1 MSRTNEE
8 SEVIGHYLVP
18 AHGRPAQPLL
28 HESTAL
34 FQDVISDKLVAVE
47 TAVESD
53 VAKLNQFF
61 LVLNWSSD
69 AKGSG
74 SPEAQD
80 SADATAASAAASKA
94 SVMVKQRTLLMIAAH
109 AGSLR
114 VLSYLLAKGAEPGRK
129 APDGITAYEMALAGD
144 TSQAPTAV
152 AMMRDADSHPSSSTR
167 SSSTT
172 ENHSYSGTDAAMRA
186 NSRDLGESEGSTY
199 STTDLTR
206 PEYSTDDFRMFN
218 FKVLRCSKRHA
229 HDWRACPFAHPTEN
243 ARRRDPRE
251 FKYCALACPDYK
263 QGFCIRGDVCPY
275 AHGVFECW
283 LHPSRYRTQLCK
295 DGSNCHRPVC
305 FFAHSLTELRAPTYT
320 WVPTPADVARTPTV
334 GPNGTVN
341 VPAATGGEATD
352 GDVVST
358 SGGGAP
364 RGQSVPQ
371 SASAGLLSQRSGS
384 GTGVVCS
391 PQSSATEAML
401 LKGISADSS
410 GLSSGA
416 STAGAGSGTGATT
429 HCSSPR
435 TVGGLAGGSGSGSGS
450 AGDTNGCGSR
460 HGSGSPTGSVSS
472 KDGTSGCEPTAIH
485 LPYANGNGTPMG
497 KDAVLGKGGH
507 GPNLTQPNPAAAML
521 GFTAPRMSNAFAR
534 RHGLNPRDNP
544 MINLQKIALQSQQ
557 QAAVALAAQQQPVQQ
572 QQPAQVQQVGG
583 RRSGLL
589 NGLHGAGGGA
599 ASMMAFGADGARSG
613 GGGSAAANGL
623 SDAVHLAAL
632 HQSQNAAAAM
642 TRLSMANGGG
652 GGGAGTFT
660 TPAFAMTA
668 LPQSSPHAHA
678 HHHGHHHG
686 SHHHMSH
693 HQQQLVIGN
702 AGGGGVSVADQQ
714 ALLAA
719 QLAAL
724 NMQGQ
729 AGMHHVQRHQQ
740 VQQSHHQ
747 HQQQQHVVGLTMGAM
762 GVGALNGITA
772 AVAGMGI
779 GGGGT
784 AISIPYM
791 AAGQPVLMHHQ
802 GMYGAVPGTL
812 YDPQQQHLIAAM
824 SGTQAEV

>member
-1 MSRTNEE
+1 MHVRVVAYS
-8 SEVIGHYLVP
+8 L
-18 AHGRPAQPLL
+18 A
-28 HESTAL
+28 
-34 FQDVISDKLVAVE
+34 LVAPL
-47 TAVESD
+47 THMQPA
-53 VAKLNQFF
+53 AFRM
-61 LVLNWSSD
+61 WSP
-69 AKGSG
+69 A
-74 SPEAQD
+74 A
-80 SADATAASAAASKA
+80 AAASAF
-94 SVMVKQRTLLMIAAH
+94 H
-109 AGSLR
+109 
-114 VLSYLLAKGAEPGRK
+114 YL
-129 APDGITAYEMALAGD
+129 
-144 TSQAPTAV
+144 
-152 AMMRDADSHPSSSTR
+152 
-167 SSSTT
+167 
-172 ENHSYSGTDAAMRA
+172 AMRNA
-186 NSRDLGESEGSTY
+186 PAPHLAS
-199 STTDLTR
+199 
-206 PEYSTDDFRMFN
+206 M
-218 FKVLRCSKRHA
+218 
-229 HDWRACPFAHPTEN
+229 PT
-243 ARRRDPRE
+243 P
-251 FKYCALACPDYK
+251 L
-263 QGFCIRGDVCPY
+263 I
-275 AHGVFECW
+275 
-283 LHPSRYRTQLCK
+283 
-295 DGSNCHRPVC
+295 
-305 FFAHSLTELRAPTYT
+305 SLTH
-320 WVPTPADVARTPTV
+320 
-334 GPNGTVN
+334 
-341 VPAATGGEATD
+341 
-352 GDVVST
+352 
-358 SGGGAP
+358 
-364 RGQSVPQ
+364 PQ
-371 SASAGLLSQRSGS
+371 Q
-384 GTGVVCS
+384 
-391 PQSSATEAML
+391 
-401 LKGISADSS
+401 
-410 GLSSGA
+410 
-416 STAGAGSGTGATT
+416 
-429 HCSSPR
+429 
-435 TVGGLAGGSGSGSGS
+435 
-450 AGDTNGCGSR
+450 
-460 HGSGSPTGSVSS
+460 
-472 KDGTSGCEPTAIH
+472 
-485 LPYANGNGTPMG
+485 
-497 KDAVLGKGGH
+497 
-507 GPNLTQPNPAAAML
+507 
-521 GFTAPRMSNAFAR
+521 
-534 RHGLNPRDNP
+534 
-544 MINLQKIALQSQQ
+544 
-557 QAAVALAAQQQPVQQ
+557 
-572 QQPAQVQQVGG
+572 
-583 RRSGLL
+583 SGLL